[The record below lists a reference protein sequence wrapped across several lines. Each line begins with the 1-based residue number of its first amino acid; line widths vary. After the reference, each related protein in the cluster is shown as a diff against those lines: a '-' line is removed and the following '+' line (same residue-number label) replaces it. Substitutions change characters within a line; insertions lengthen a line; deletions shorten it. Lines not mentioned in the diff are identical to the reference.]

1 MNNTEIKILRTNI
14 QARLKNKDIAPI
26 FLAGKPGTGKS
37 SAVRILAKE
46 LDFNLLEYSC
56 PTFSVEQ
63 LTGLPTEVQTPEFNK
78 ARVVD
83 DERNVISTI
92 WSIPEIIA
100 SAWEAAKDK
109 PVILLLDDLH
119 AMPTY
124 LQNYFYQL
132 LLDYRIGNYK
142 LPNNCIIV
150 GTMNDSQDAGFN
162 GIGSAIRNRLS
173 ILAVEFNFDHWL
185 DTYGR
190 RLNYLV
196 ASFLRAKPHFCI
208 EPESTGIEGYASARA
223 WTAIANE
230 IDAHDP
236 EDLNSIAGR
245 IAGMQVTSAAS
256 QAFHTHVNYVNS
268 IDFMKTVKSRTLTD
282 LSQRDPLDSII
293 YAYITNFIRS
303 VQDGVYLFELMQANK
318 DQSTFIGFVFGEIYT
333 KYRYNS
339 EDKPLSEG
347 IQFVIDRLLNQPL
360 DYSKYPNTTKKTL
373 DEAFSEPI
381 EGLHTFMQTAQEYLL

>member
-1 MNNTEIKILRTNI
+1 MNATEIKIIRTNI
-14 QARLKNKDIAPI
+14 QAQITNKLVAPLCIA
-26 FLAGKPGTGKS
+26 GVPGTGKS
-37 SAVRILAKE
+37 TQVQLLADE
-46 LDFNLLEYSC
+46 LDMHLVTESAPCL
-56 PTFSVEQ
+56 SVES
-63 LTGLPTEVQTPEFNK
+63 LSGLPEEYDAPQYQPFAIDGTVPK
-78 ARVVD
+78 A
-83 DERNVISTI
+83 TA
-92 WSIPEIIA
+92 WSIPELIA
-100 SAWEAAKDK
+100 KTLRAAESK
-109 PVILLLDDLH
+109 PTILLLDDFH
-119 AMPTY
+119 MVPAY
-124 LQNYFYQL
+124 LQSYFYAL
-132 LLDYRIGNYK
+132 LLERRMGNFK
-142 LPNNCIIV
+142 LPDNVAIIL
-150 GTMNDSQDAGFN
+150 TMNDSQEAGFN
-162 GIGSAIRNRLS
+162 GIGSAVRNRLS

-230 IDAHDP
+230 IDAHNPD
-236 EDLNSIAGR
+236 DLNSIAGR

-268 IDFMKTVKSRTLTD
+268 IDFVKTVKSRTLTD

-293 YAYITNFIRS
+293 YAYITNFINS

-360 DYSKYPNTTKKTL
+360 DYSKYPNTAKKTL